1 MQFTGPTGTN
11 AVESALKLARRVKQ
25 RRNIVA
31 FTNSY
36 HGLTTG
42 SLAVTAGQFYRNET
56 YIQRQDVAFLPYDGF
71 LGSSV
76 DSVDVLQR
84 MLLSPSSGIDL
95 PAAVILET
103 LQAEGG
109 VNVASEHW
117 LQSLAALCRDQ
128 GILLIIDDIQV
139 GCGRTGEFFSFEQS
153 GIEPDMVI
161 LSKALSGC
169 GLPMSLL
176 LLKPQWDQW
185 KPGEHTGTFRG
196 NNLAFVAGRE
206 ALGLWGNDE
215 LSNEVN
221 RKSKYLFER
230 LEAIRSNFP
239 EQVLD
244 VRGRGMIAGIEFADS
259 SLAKA
264 IARNAF
270 QRGVII
276 ELCGPEIR
284 VLKFLPPLTID
295 EEHLREGLA
304 VIEASIQSATHR
316 NSSTAAP
323 PKQNTQ
329 I

>member
-1 MQFTGPTGTN
+1 M
-11 AVESALKLARRVKQ
+11 
-25 RRNIVA
+25 
-31 FTNSY
+31 
-36 HGLTTG
+36 
-42 SLAVTAGQFYRNET
+42 
-56 YIQRQDVAFLPYDGF
+56 
-71 LGSSV
+71 
-76 DSVDVLQR
+76 
-84 MLLSPSSGIDL
+84 
-95 PAAVILET
+95 
-103 LQAEGG
+103 
-109 VNVASEHW
+109 NVASEHW

-230 LEAIRSNFP
+230 LEAI
-239 EQVLD
+239 L
-244 VRGRGMIAGIEFADS
+244 
-259 SLAKA
+259 SL
-264 IARNAF
+264 IHISEPTR
-270 QRGVII
+270 
-276 ELCGPEIR
+276 PY
-284 VLKFLPPLTID
+284 
-295 EEHLREGLA
+295 
-304 VIEASIQSATHR
+304 
-316 NSSTAAP
+316 
-323 PKQNTQ
+323 
-329 I
+329 